1 LVVTKSVDIC
11 QRFFLSFIIVERAV
25 IDAPLHFNYNKMKKQ
40 TIVVIG
46 ATGSQGKG
54 IVNALVNEGSF
65 NVRAIT
71 RNPEKYSGQAHE
83 AVYADLKDLQS
94 LKDAFANAYGVF
106 VVTNFWEGAD
116 EIAQG
121 KNAIEAAKATGVQ
134 HFIWSTLPDVELI
147 SKATFEVPHFTGKAK
162 VDDLVKSAGFR
173 YSTFVQ
179 PPFYYQNLVGMLGP
193 QSKQDGTTG
202 WTLPIDPAKKAIH
215 MSDINDLGKVVAG
228 AFLQPEKAGNGNYL
242 SLATG
247 LYSFNDIIEAY
258 KNNGKDHSFSQV
270 PVEVFSTFFEGA
282 KELAEMFGYFEK
294 HTYMGP
300 GSEVRI
306 ELAKEIAA
314 GEFVTLQDWLR
325 KNN

>member
-1 LVVTKSVDIC
+1 M
-11 QRFFLSFIIVERAV
+11 E
-25 IDAPLHFNYNKMKKQ
+25 KQ

-71 RNPEKYSGQAHE
+71 RNPEKYTGKADE
-83 AVYADLKDLQS
+83 AVYADLSDLRS
-94 LKDAFANAYGVF
+94 LKDAFTNAYGVF
-106 VVTNFWEGAD
+106 AVTNFWEGAD

-134 HFIWSTLPDVELI
+134 HFIWSTLPDVEII
-147 SKATFEVPHFTGKAK
+147 SKAAFEVPHFTGKAK
-162 VDDLVKSAGFR
+162 VDDLVKSAGFK
-173 YSTFVQ
+173 YSTLVQ
-179 PPFYYQNLVGMLGP
+179 PPFYYQNFVGMLGP
-193 QSKQDGTTG
+193 QPKQDGTTG
-202 WTLPIDPAKKAIH
+202 WTLPIDPTKKAIH

-228 AFLQPEKAGNGNYL
+228 AFLQPEKVGNGSYL
-242 SLATG
+242 SVATE
-247 LYSFNDIIEAY
+247 LNSFNDIIKAY
-258 KNNGKDHSFSQV
+258 KANGKEYTFSQV
-270 PVEVFSTFFEGA
+270 QVELFSTFFDGA

-300 GSEVRI
+300 GSELRI
-306 ELAKEIAA
+306 ELAKEIAT
-314 GEFVTLQDWLR
+314 GEFVSLQEWLS